1 MNKQKVLICGLPSS
15 GKTTFLAALWHLIS
29 LEEIPTAL
37 TLRSL
42 PKNREYLNSLSKN
55 WCRFIQFDRTLTD
68 ELQEISLQLKDNT
81 TEIDLNVP
89 DMSGEIWLEDVW
101 KNRSFTDKTAEWA
114 QGDSGVMLFLHADK
128 IRPPIDIM
136 NYNAMVEATG
146 KTPVDGELS
155 AWSAKN
161 SPTQVVLVDIL
172 QTLVM
177 PPIGNKGRR
186 LVVVISAW
194 DKAEDKGETPDSFLR
209 VELPL
214 LHQFLR
220 YSGCYS
226 DIKIFGVSALG
237 GDLESPEDAE
247 RLKSEDVPSKRIRVV
262 SDNYTQHDLTVPI
275 HWLISK

>member
-1 MNKQKVLICGLPSS
+1 MSKQKIIICGLPSS
-15 GKTTFLAALWHLIS
+15 GKTTFLAALWYLIS
-29 LEEIPTAL
+29 QKEIPTAL

-42 PKNREYLNSLSKN
+42 PQNREYLNNIARKWS
-55 WCRFIQFDRTLTD
+55 RFVQFDRTQMD
-68 ELQEISLQLKDNT
+68 EVEEISLQLKDDT
-81 TEIDLNVP
+81 TEIDLHVP
-89 DMSGEIWLEDVW
+89 DMSGETWKAVW
-101 KNRSFTDKTAEWA
+101 ETRSFTEKAAEWA
-114 QGDSGVMLFLHADK
+114 QGDSNVMLFLHADN

-136 NYNAMVEATG
+136 THNAMVEATG
-146 KTPVDGELS
+146 EKPVDGVLS
-155 AWSAKN
+155 EWSAKD

-177 PPIGNKGRR
+177 PPIGNKGRQ

-194 DKAEDKGETPDSFLR
+194 DKAEDTGKTPDNFLQ

-214 LHQFLR
+214 LYQFLKC
-220 YSGCYS
+220 SGCYS
-226 DIKIFGVSALG
+226 DIKIFGVSAQG

-262 SDNYTQHDLTVPI
+262 SDNHTQHDLTVPI

>member
-1 MNKQKVLICGLPSS
+1 MVLICGLPSS

-29 LEEIPTAL
+29 QREIQTAL

-42 PKNREYLNSLSKN
+42 PQNREYLNNLARK
-55 WCRFIQFDRTLTD
+55 WCRFIQFDRTQRD
-68 ELQEISLQLKDNT
+68 EVQEISLQLIDDT
-81 TEIDLNVP
+81 TEIDLHVP
-89 DMSGEIWLEDVW
+89 DMSGETWQDLWET
-101 KNRSFTDKTAEWA
+101 RSFADKTAEWA
-114 QGDSGVMLFLHADK
+114 QGDSGIMLFLHADI

-136 NYNAMVEATG
+136 THNVMVEATG
-146 KTPVDGELS
+146 ERPVDGVLS
-155 AWSAKN
+155 EWSAKN

-186 LVVVISAW
+186 LVVIISAW
-194 DKAEDKGETPDSFLR
+194 DKAEDMGKTPDNFLQ

-214 LHQFLR
+214 LHQFLN

-226 DIKIFGVSALG
+226 DVKIFGVSALG

-247 RLKSEDVPSKRIRVV
+247 RLKSEDVPSKRIRMVP
-262 SDNYTQHDLTVPI
+262 DNYTQHDLTVPI